1 MKKGA
6 SYILGVIIGL
16 TLAIS
21 DAMISYADT
30 APIEDEIG
38 FEIISWDKFIF
49 KTIIYVVI
57 GLSVGVTIQF
67 VVKKLYNNRKK

>member
-1 MKKGA
+1 M
-6 SYILGVIIGL
+6 GVL
-16 TLAIS
+16 FSLS

-49 KTIIYVVI
+49 KTIIYAVI

-67 VVKKLYNNRKK
+67 ILKRLAFNIKNRHI